1 MKVRRL
7 AAGLLWLAI
16 AAAATRVGAAASSQ
30 AGESIYQR
38 GVLTS
43 GAPLEGTRPAGGVGV
58 KGAGAACVNCHRRSG
73 LGATEGA
80 TTIPPITGEYL
91 FHARGATSKEAV
103 LPHVENMPGDRDP
116 YTDATLARAIR
127 EGLDSQ
133 GRTLSALMPRFDF
146 GEADMAAVIGY
157 LKTLGARGSPGVTP
171 TLLHIATIVTPEA
184 DPLKRRGMLDVLAQ
198 YITDKNSFPF
208 GPATQ
213 MRASGKTMFAE
224 SMDVAKRHWQL
235 HVWEL
240 TGPPGTWR
248 AQLDRD
254 FAREPVLAVLSGV
267 GGRHWAPVHDFCEQQ
282 QVPCL
287 FPNVEVPDVA
297 DGDFYSLY
305 FSKGVLLEA
314 ELISRKISDSL
325 KGRPHGNMWQIY
337 RADDCGESAS
347 RVLSAALE
355 GSGIAVHNEAL
366 APGKPG
372 QGVPAALR
380 SAGKSDVLVLWLR
393 PADLARL
400 EAPPAA
406 RTDVYMS
413 GLMGGLEHSPLPTSW
428 RERVRMTYPFDLPDR
443 RLAYYALGWFSFRHI
458 PVVAEQVQADTYL
471 ACDVLAETLN
481 HMADVI
487 EPNYLVERIQETL
500 DHRVLTGY
508 YPRLTLATGQ
518 NVASKGGFVVKF
530 TDASG
535 IRVVPEG
542 NWTVP

>member
-7 AAGLLWLAI
+7 ATGLLWLAI
-16 AAAATRVGAAASSQ
+16 AGAPAEVATAASSQ

-43 GAPLEGTRPAGGVGV
+43 GAPLEGTRPAGGVAV
-58 KGAGAACVNCHRRSG
+58 KGAAAACVNCHRRSG

-80 TTIPPITGEYL
+80 TTIPPITGKYL
-91 FHARGATSKEAV
+91 FPARGATAGEAV
-103 LPHVENMPGDRDP
+103 LPHLENMPGNRGP

-133 GRTLSALMPRFDF
+133 GRTLIALMPRFDL

-157 LKTLGARGSPGVTP
+157 LKSLGARGSPGVTP
-171 TLLHIATIVTPEA
+171 TLLHLATIVTPEA

-198 YITDKNSFPF
+198 FITDKNSVPF
-208 GPATQ
+208 GPAPQ
-213 MRASGKTMFAE
+213 MGAAGKTMSGM

-240 TGPPGTWR
+240 TGPPDTWR
-248 AQLDRD
+248 AQLDKD
-254 FAREPVLAVLSGV
+254 FAREPVFAVLSGV

-314 ELISRKISDSL
+314 ALIARKISDSL
-325 KGRPHGNMWQIY
+325 RGRPHGNVWQIY

-347 RVLSAALE
+347 RALSTALE
-355 GSGIAVHNEAL
+355 GSGIGVHNEVL
-366 APGKPG
+366 APGNPG
-372 QGVPAALR
+372 QGVAAALR
-380 SAGKSDVLVLWLR
+380 SARKSDVLVLWLR

-406 RTDVYMS
+406 PTDVYMS

-428 RERVRMTYPFDLPDR
+428 RERVRMTYPFDLPER
-443 RLAYYALGWFSFRHI
+443 RLVDYAHGWFSFRHI
-458 PVVAEQVQADTYL
+458 PVVAEQAQADTYL
-471 ACDVLAETLN
+471 ACGVLAETLN

-487 EPNYLVERIQETL
+487 EPDYLVERIQETL

-530 TDASG
+530 AGASG
-535 IRVVPEG
+535 IRVLPDG
-542 NWTVP
+542 NWMVP